1 MAHIN
6 LLPWREAHR
15 QEKQKEFLSIL
26 GLTAIAGVT
35 VVFASHMFVSNMI
48 SNQEDRNNY
57 LESKIKSVDK
67 RIEEIKELEKTKQ
80 ALLDRMEIIQQLQR
94 SRPEIIHTFDELV
107 TTLPDE
113 AYITTLTQ
121 RGSQLEIK
129 GKAASNARVSEYM
142 RNLDASPWLAS
153 PKLTVIETKKE
164 AGKKRKDN
172 LRSFALNVSKV
183 TPENTADKKGT
194 KNGS

>member
-15 QEKQKEFLSIL
+15 QEKQKEFVSIL
-26 GLTAIAGVT
+26 GLTAVAGAT
-35 VVFASHMFVSNMI
+35 VVFASHMFVNGMI
-48 SNQEDRNNY
+48 SNQDDRNTF
-57 LESKIKSVDK
+57 LDGEITAVDK
-67 RIEEIKELEKTKQ
+67 RIAEIKELEKTKQ

-107 TTLPDE
+107 ATLPDE

-121 RGSQLEIK
+121 RGNQMEIK

-142 RNLDASPWLAS
+142 RNLDRSPWLAS
-153 PKLTVIETKKE
+153 PKLTVIETKKD
-164 AGKKRKDN
+164 ANKGRQNN
-172 LRSFALNVSKV
+172 LRSFALNVSRV
-183 TPENTADKKGT
+183 TPKQAGAEEENS
-194 KNGS
+194 NGS

>member
-6 LLPWREAHR
+6 LLPWREAYR

-26 GLTAIAGVT
+26 GLTALAGVT
-35 VVFASHMFVSNMI
+35 VVFASHMFVSGVI
-48 SNQEDRNNY
+48 SNQEDRNTF
-57 LESKIKSVDK
+57 LEGEITAVDK
-67 RIEEIKELEKTKQ
+67 RIAEIKELEKTKQ

-107 TTLPDE
+107 ATLPDE

-121 RGSQLEIK
+121 RGNKMEIK

-142 RNLDASPWLAS
+142 RNLDRSPWLAS
-153 PKLTVIETKKE
+153 PKLTVIETKKD
-164 AGKKRKDN
+164 AGKKQQN
-172 LRSFALNVSKV
+172 ALRSFALNVSRV
-183 TPENTADKKGT
+183 TPDQAKKGN

>member
-107 TTLPDE
+107 STLPDE

-153 PKLTVIETKKE
+153 PKLTVIETKKD

-183 TPENTADKKGT
+183 TPENTADNKGT